1 MRLAPAFMVALVCTI
16 TGCSTSTTSNLPA
29 GTTPTPPAAAA
40 VSGVVKDGQKTISGA
55 HVYLF
60 AANTT
65 GYGQASVS
73 LLNAASTG
81 ASDSIGAYVLSDSAG
96 SFSIPTFTCTS
107 NSQLYLYSLGGNAGA
122 GPNAAAGLMAVLGA
136 CPSSGSFLSSF
147 PTVSMN
153 EVTTIAAAFAL
164 AGFATDATHVSSSGT
179 ALAQTG
185 VANAFL
191 NAANLASV
199 ATGQALSMIPSGNA
213 RAPQAKVNTLA
224 NILATCVSSPGT
236 SSATCSSLFAYAL
249 SGGATGHAPTNT
261 ANAAISIAH
270 NPSANVRTL
279 YDLVTTTG
287 PFSPGLT
294 SAAGDLALG
303 LYFIAPQLGSPGRIA
318 IDAAGAVWI
327 LNQTGIAKLSSSG
340 AFLSGQ
346 NGFTGG
352 GLTAPFSIA
361 IDDGENAWVT
371 NKASGGSVVEFSNS
385 GAILSGANGYG
396 AGQGVPRQIAIAGD
410 GSAWVTTEQ
419 NSVVKLSSSGAV
431 LSGSGGFTASGLT
444 RPDAIAIDA
453 SGNAWVSSLSEA
465 ESIFETSSSGTFV
478 SGPNGYPVAA
488 GSANSLAIDTGGNV
502 WTQCLSCLAV
512 KITSS
517 GTTLLTVAGS
527 GGDGIAIDGAD
538 NVWVTDTTST
548 AVRGLSNSGTPIS
561 GAHGYNAGV
570 LLNPVFLA
578 LDGSG
583 NIWVAD
589 ESQGTNSGFGLSE
602 LIGASVPVVTPIAA
616 GVKNNT
622 LGIRP

>member
-1 MRLAPAFMVALVCTI
+1 MRLAPAFVVALVCTI
-16 TGCSTSTTSNLPA
+16 TGCSTSTTSNPPT
-29 GTTPTPPAAAA
+29 GTPPTPPAAEA
-40 VSGVVKDGQKTISGA
+40 VSGVVKDGQKPMSGA

-81 ASDSIGAYVLSDSAG
+81 ASDAIGAYVLSDSAG

-122 GPNAAAGLMAVLGA
+122 GANAAAGLMAVLGA
-136 CPSSGSFLSSF
+136 CPSSDSFLSSL
-147 PTVSMN
+147 PTVSVN

-213 RAPQAKVNTLA
+213 RAPQSKVNTLA
-224 NILATCVSSPGT
+224 NILAICVGSSGA
-236 SSATCSSLFAYAL
+236 SSASCSSLFADAL
-249 SGGATGHAPTNT
+249 SGGTTGNAPTNT
-261 ANAAISIAH
+261 ANAAINIAH
-270 NPSANVRTL
+270 NPSANVQTL

-287 PFSPGLT
+287 SFSPGLT
-294 SAAGDLALG
+294 SAPGDLVLG
-303 LYFIAPQLGSPGRIA
+303 LSFIAPQLGSPGGIA

-327 LNQTGIAKLSSSG
+327 VNQTGIAKLSSSG
-340 AFLSGQ
+340 TFLSGQ
-346 NGFTGG
+346 NGFSG

-361 IDDGENAWVT
+361 IDDGGNAWVT
-371 NKASGGSVVEFSNS
+371 DTSASGSVVEYSNS
-385 GAILSGANGYG
+385 GTVLSGASGYG
-396 AGQGVPRQIAIAGD
+396 AGQGVPRQIPIAGD

-453 SGNAWVSSLSEA
+453 SGNAWVSTLSGTEA
-465 ESIFETSSSGTFV
+465 IFEISNSGTFS
-478 SGPNGYPVAA
+478 SGPNGYTVTA
-488 GSANSLAIDTGGNV
+488 GPANSVAIDNVGNV
-502 WTQCLSCLAV
+502 WTQCLTCLAI
-512 KITSS
+512 KIANS
-517 GTTLLTVAGS
+517 GATLLTVAGS
-527 GGDGIAIDGAD
+527 GGGGIAIDGAD
-538 NVWVTDTTST
+538 NAWVTDITST
-548 AVRGLSNSGTPIS
+548 AVRGLSNSGSPIS
-561 GAHGYNAGV
+561 GTHGYNAGV
-570 LLNPVFLA
+570 LLAPLVLA

-583 NIWVAD
+583 DIWVAD
-589 ESQGTNSGFGLSE
+589 ESYGTNSGFGLYE
-602 LIGASVPVVTPIAA
+602 LIGVAVPVVTPIAT

-622 LGIRP
+622 LGSRP